1 MNHKQLV
8 IARRVKFIFEKAA
21 FVSFAFD
28 THKGINRKE
37 VKSLFRSKEGKES
50 RLNLIKS
57 IALFFD
63 KNIARLV
70 SVKSHEEYDKAF
82 YHFINDFR
90 DFLVYGKLCN
100 DFSTDNYLFW
110 SYFTK
115 TSNILLLDILTSNEV
130 ITTQKFL
137 SVRDFIHVPIDKKI
151 INEIQYRIS
160 KCNMDNKRK
169 IISKLKYYNRLS
181 KIDSQ
186 EDYIYIQ
193 GIIRKVQKLFSE
205 PAVWIEDAYILR

>member
-1 MNHKQLV
+1 MNHRQLA
-8 IARRVKFIFEKAA
+8 IARRVKFIFEKAG
-21 FVSFAFD
+21 FISFAFD
-28 THKGINRKE
+28 THKGRNKKKII
-37 VKSLFRSKEGKES
+37 SLFPAKQGKEF

-70 SVKSHEEYDKAF
+70 SVKSQEEYDKAF

-90 DFLVYGKLCN
+90 NFLVKRKLCN

-115 TSNILLLDILTSNEV
+115 TSNILLYDILTSNEV
-130 ITTQKFL
+130 IETQKFL
-137 SVRDFIHVPIDKKI
+137 SVRDFMHAPIDKKI
-151 INEIQYRIS
+151 INEIQDRIS
-160 KCNMDNKRK
+160 KCNMDDKGK
-169 IISKLKYYNRLS
+169 IISKLKYYNKLN

-193 GIIRKVQKLFSE
+193 GVIRKVQKLFSE
-205 PAVWIEDAYILR
+205 PAIWIEDAYILS